1 MPARAARIMR
11 LKRGELPQATVALA
25 RYLLGKV
32 LVREWNG
39 ARAAGRIVETEA
51 YLPNDP
57 ACHAFR
63 GLTPRTRSLFLRAGH
78 AYVYLCYGTS
88 YLLNVSSEPAGVG
101 AGVLLRALEP
111 LLGIERMQRARNS
124 RGMLNLARGPGR
136 LAAALGV
143 DRRFDGIDLFAP
155 GPLWIGSDGQPVGRI
170 GRSAR
175 IGITKA
181 AQLRLRYFIRGNRY
195 LSGPRAL
202 NE

>member
-1 MPARAARIMR
+1 MR
-11 LKRGELPQATVALA
+11 LKRGELPQGTVALA

-39 ARAAGRIVETEA
+39 ARAGGRIVETEA
-51 YLPNDP
+51 YLTNDP

-78 AYVYLCYGTS
+78 AYVYLCYGTC

-143 DRRFDGIDLFAP
+143 DRRFDGIDLLAP